1 MKSMETAPIFYLIHE
16 VGRAFRRQLEEQTRD
31 HDLTLPQWR
40 IITRLGREDGMSQVE
55 LALAIDTDPMTLS
68 AILKRLSD
76 RKLVRRKPDP
86 QDGRAKI
93 VTLTDEGLALY
104 NMVETL
110 GTELYKTAIAGMDKA
125 ETGALIE
132 GLSKI
137 RDNLAGGDAETKD
150 EV

>member
-16 VGRAFRRQLEEQTRD
+16 VGKAFRRQLEEQTRG

-40 IITRLGREDGMSQVE
+40 IITKLGREDGMSQVA
-55 LALAIDTDPMTLS
+55 LAAAIDTDPMTLS

-76 RKLVRRKPDP
+76 RKLVRRAPDP

-93 VTLTDEGLALY
+93 VTLTTEGLALFR
-104 NMVETL
+104 MVETL
-110 GTELYKTAIAGMDKA
+110 GTELYKTAIADMEPA
-125 ETGALIE
+125 TTQALIE
-132 GLSKI
+132 GLAQI
-137 RDNLAGGDAETKD
+137 RDNLAGGDAELKD

>member
-16 VGRAFRRQLEEQTRD
+16 VGRAFRRQLEDQTRD

-40 IITRLGREDGMSQVE
+40 IITKLGRADGMSQVA
-55 LALAIDTDPMTLS
+55 LASAIDTDPMTLS
-68 AILKRLSD
+68 AILKRLAD
-76 RKLVRRKPDP
+76 RKLVRRAPDP

-93 VTLTDEGLALY
+93 VTLTEDGLALY
-104 NMVETL
+104 RIVEGL
-110 GTELYKTAIAGMDKA
+110 GVELYKTAIAGMDPA
-125 ETGALIE
+125 ETNALIE
-132 GLSKI
+132 GLSHI

>member
-1 MKSMETAPIFYLIHE
+1 
-16 VGRAFRRQLEEQTRD
+16 
-31 HDLTLPQWR
+31 
-40 IITRLGREDGMSQVE
+40 MSQVA
-55 LALAIDTDPMTLS
+55 LAAAIDTDPMTLS

-76 RKLVRRKPDP
+76 RKLVRRAPDP

-93 VTLTDEGLALY
+93 VTLTTEGLALY
-104 NMVETL
+104 HMVDTL

-125 ETGALIE
+125 ETQDLIE
-132 GLSKI
+132 GLARI

>member
-1 MKSMETAPIFYLIHE
+1 
-16 VGRAFRRQLEEQTRD
+16 
-31 HDLTLPQWR
+31 
-40 IITRLGREDGMSQVE
+40 
-55 LALAIDTDPMTLS
+55 MTLS

-93 VTLTDEGLALY
+93 VTLTDEGLSLY
-104 NMVETL
+104 RMVEAL

-125 ETGALIE
+125 ETEALVV
-132 GLSKI
+132 GLAKI

-150 EV
+150 QV

>member
-16 VGRAFRRQLEEQTRD
+16 VGKAFRRQLEEQTRG

-40 IITRLGREDGMSQVE
+40 IITKIGREEGMSQVA
-55 LALAIDTDPMTLS
+55 LAAAIDTDPMTLS

-93 VTLTDEGLALY
+93 VTLTAEGLALY
-104 NMVETL
+104 QMVESL
-110 GTELYKTAIAGMDKA
+110 GVELYKTAIAGMEPTATK
-125 ETGALIE
+125 ALIE
-132 GLSKI
+132 GLAQI

>member
-16 VGRAFRRQLEEQTRD
+16 VGRAFRRQLEEQTRG

-40 IITRLGREDGMSQVE
+40 IITKLGRADGMSQVA
-55 LALAIDTDPMTLS
+55 LASAIDTDPMTLS
-68 AILKRLSD
+68 AIVKRLAD
-76 RKLVRRKPDP
+76 RKLVRRKADP

-93 VTLTDEGLALY
+93 VTLTDEGQALY
-104 NMVETL
+104 RMVEGL
-110 GTELYKTAIAGMDKA
+110 GVELYKTAIAGMDQA
-125 ETGALIE
+125 ENEALIQ
-132 GLSKI
+132 GLAHI